1 MNRKIKLIFILYC
14 LRFTL
19 TLHPY
24 FSISIYN
31 IERMRKL
38 FLLTI
43 ALCCVMVG
51 LNTGCTDKKPEA
63 LTDTLAIDTDTIA
76 DTTHADTIARIVE
89 ETPMPKAADQL
100 FDDFFFNFIA
110 NRRLQRARIV
120 FPLPV
125 TRGGKTK
132 MLQKSQWKT
141 EHFFMRQQYY
151 TLIFDN
157 EQQMDN
163 AKSTSLDSVVV
174 EKIYLREGLVDQY
187 AFGHGDGKWRME
199 RINQISFKDNVN
211 ASFLNFLQKFFAA
224 NGAGMIRN
232 PLPYSGPDP
241 NGEETSHVETTI
253 PAEEWSTF
261 LPTVPDNMIYNIL
274 YGQKYGKEEIS
285 VDEIAP
291 IKPSF
296 TIKDYATGK
305 YIPIVKSLLVYDESG
320 KAVGTSFTPNKNG
333 VFAPLSKYLD
343 GAVDAYNR
351 ERGYRNAVLARSA
364 EDVFFKAEAL
374 IRQGKINEGLAVMKP
389 LRDRAQFR
397 AGEQRDE

>member
-63 LTDTLAIDTDTIA
+63 LADTLAIDTDTIA

-241 NGEETSHVETTI
+241 GQGGGGEPRGDDDTSRGVEHL
-253 PAEEWSTF
+253 PAHRARQYDLQYSLRPEVWQEPAQDPGLQRT
-261 LPTVPDNMIYNIL
+261 LQRHRDPTGLQAASRQM
-274 YGQKYGKEEIS
+274 
-285 VDEIAP
+285 AP
-291 IKPSF
+291 
-296 TIKDYATGK
+296 G
-305 YIPIVKSLLVYDESG
+305 
-320 KAVGTSFTPNKNG
+320 
-333 VFAPLSKYLD
+333 
-343 GAVDAYNR
+343 
-351 ERGYRNAVLARSA
+351 
-364 EDVFFKAEAL
+364 ED
-374 IRQGKINEGLAVMKP
+374 
-389 LRDRAQFR
+389 
-397 AGEQRDE
+397 

>member
-1 MNRKIKLIFILYC
+1 
-14 LRFTL
+14 
-19 TLHPY
+19 
-24 FSISIYN
+24 
-31 IERMRKL
+31 MRKL

-51 LNTGCTDKKPEA
+51 LNTGCTDKKPEV
-63 LTDTLAIDTDTIA
+63 LTDTLAIDTIA

-274 YGQKYGKEEIS
+274 YGQKYGKSQRKILVFRGLSNGIETRL
-285 VDEIAP
+285 VF
-291 IKPSF
+291 KQRH
-296 TIKDYATGK
+296 GK
-305 YIPIVKSLLVYDESG
+305 WRLEKVK
-320 KAVGTSFTPNKNG
+320 
-333 VFAPLSKYLD
+333 
-343 GAVDAYNR
+343 AY
-351 ERGYRNAVLARSA
+351 
-364 EDVFFKAEAL
+364 
-374 IRQGKINEGLAVMKP
+374 
-389 LRDRAQFR
+389 
-397 AGEQRDE
+397 

>member
-1 MNRKIKLIFILYC
+1 
-14 LRFTL
+14 
-19 TLHPY
+19 
-24 FSISIYN
+24 
-31 IERMRKL
+31 
-38 FLLTI
+38 
-43 ALCCVMVG
+43 
-51 LNTGCTDKKPEA
+51 
-63 LTDTLAIDTDTIA
+63 
-76 DTTHADTIARIVE
+76 
-89 ETPMPKAADQL
+89 MPKAADQL

-141 EHFFMRQQYY
+141 EYFFMRQQYY

-232 PLPYSGPDP
+232 PLPYSAYRGRACNP
-241 NGEETSHVETTI
+241 
-253 PAEEWSTF
+253 
-261 LPTVPDNMIYNIL
+261 VPD
-274 YGQKYGKEEIS
+274 
-285 VDEIAP
+285 
-291 IKPSF
+291 
-296 TIKDYATGK
+296 
-305 YIPIVKSLLVYDESG
+305 
-320 KAVGTSFTPNKNG
+320 
-333 VFAPLSKYLD
+333 LD
-343 GAVDAYNR
+343 GY
-351 ERGYRNAVLARSA
+351 G
-364 EDVFFKAEAL
+364 
-374 IRQGKINEGLAVMKP
+374 
-389 LRDRAQFR
+389 FR
-397 AGEQRDE
+397 AAALPRGRC

>member
-1 MNRKIKLIFILYC
+1 
-14 LRFTL
+14 
-19 TLHPY
+19 
-24 FSISIYN
+24 
-31 IERMRKL
+31 
-38 FLLTI
+38 
-43 ALCCVMVG
+43 MVG

-274 YGQKYGKEEIS
+274 YGQKYGKSQRKILVFRGLSNGIETRLVFKQRHGKWRLEK
-285 VDEIAP
+285 
-291 IKPSF
+291 IK
-296 TIKDYATGK
+296 
-305 YIPIVKSLLVYDESG
+305 
-320 KAVGTSFTPNKNG
+320 
-333 VFAPLSKYLD
+333 
-343 GAVDAYNR
+343 AY
-351 ERGYRNAVLARSA
+351 
-364 EDVFFKAEAL
+364 
-374 IRQGKINEGLAVMKP
+374 
-389 LRDRAQFR
+389 
-397 AGEQRDE
+397 

>member
-63 LTDTLAIDTDTIA
+63 LADTLAIDTDTIA

-89 ETPMPKAADQL
+89 ETPMPKAADQI

-132 MLQKSQWKT
+132 MLQKNQWKT

-274 YGQKYGKEEIS
+274 YGQKYGKSQRKILVFRGLSNGIETRL
-285 VDEIAP
+285 VF
-291 IKPSF
+291 KQRH
-296 TIKDYATGK
+296 GK
-305 YIPIVKSLLVYDESG
+305 WRLEKVK
-320 KAVGTSFTPNKNG
+320 
-333 VFAPLSKYLD
+333 
-343 GAVDAYNR
+343 AY
-351 ERGYRNAVLARSA
+351 
-364 EDVFFKAEAL
+364 
-374 IRQGKINEGLAVMKP
+374 
-389 LRDRAQFR
+389 
-397 AGEQRDE
+397 